1 MRPGHAAREARHDT
15 CSGIA
20 GMKDLVGLLRTAIWL
35 AFFGAIYQELKK
47 PAEER
52 TWHGKVAGIVPYDFR
67 VPTIERVREAYWN
80 PESDV
85 LFTEKVVG
93 VGWAV
98 NLPVAA
104 RKLSEI
110 ASQYATAI
118 RSRSQQD

>member
-1 MRPGHAAREARHDT
+1 
-15 CSGIA
+15 
-20 GMKDLVGLLRTAIWL
+20 MKDLVGLLRTAIWL

-52 TWHGKVAGIVPYDFR
+52 TWHGKVAGVVPYDFR